1 MAKKDPTHD
10 FESSLEELETLVEQM
25 ESGDLT
31 LEKSLQQFERGMALT
46 KTCQDALTAAQLR
59 VDKLLENPEDA
70 GDSAVEDSD

>member
-1 MAKKDPTHD
+1 MAKKDPTPD

-46 KTCQDALTAAQLR
+46 KTCQEALSAAQLR
-59 VDKLLENPEDA
+59 VDTLLESPEEA
-70 GDSAVEDSD
+70 GDSAVEDTD